1 VVKAL
6 AIDAPL
12 NDAPILSIGSS
23 ERKAR
28 AVANAPQIDISR
40 GVPFSSE
47 PTFGHTSPASADA
60 SPSTSARASLPQ
72 ETCYAPGS
80 PLFTPTS
87 EPVDLPCV
95 QESVQPETSLGL
107 PNGYKGF
114 STAVDTA
121 QVPTAPVPTAPVP
134 TPSLSPPSGS
144 FPLRASDID
153 VPSLPG
159 PPAFQSSEIAPG
171 FPSLDTSDATSSTP
185 SSFELS
191 PIPGS
196 KLANIIR
203 KRKRGL
209 IADDDYQP
217 ATVPDTF
224 PYCTVQDQPSQ
235 TMRTA
240 QPASPSLSQSGS
252 VVEVDANQYATS
264 VPPSLLDEIAAA
276 AVAATIRASPG
287 VNVFAT
293 AKRARKT
300 PKASKKPPPGK
311 ETSFGSLVNPAT
323 MGSRPYMPNA
333 QWQGAGMPPLSFT
346 ISPSQTNVNAP
357 QAYTSKGP
365 ANIATYAS
373 PSGPVFYSPCN
384 TNAKQRRVVG
394 PSFTGQPIAHQG
406 AATYPTAGHFPSLA
420 LSAAPSFMN
429 TESNNCGI
437 VTPEIQQYATSG
449 LGFIQPP
456 TSNFELPQI
465 PDTWSGAGQNWADA
479 FQAGPCLPL

>member
-1 VVKAL
+1 MVKAL

-12 NDAPILSIGSS
+12 NDALSIGSS
-23 ERKAR
+23 DRKAR
-28 AVANAPQIDISR
+28 AVSNAPQIDISR
-40 GVPFSSE
+40 GVPFSTE

-80 PLFTPTS
+80 PLFTPAS
-87 EPVDLPCV
+87 ETVDLPCV
-95 QESVQPETSLGL
+95 HPETSLGS
-107 PNGYKGF
+107 PNGHKGC

-121 QVPTAPVPTAPVP
+121 QVPTAPVP

-144 FPLRASDID
+144 FPLCASDIN
-153 VPSLPG
+153 VLPG
-159 PPAFQSSEIAPG
+159 PSAPSFQSSEIAPG
-171 FPSLDTSDATSSTP
+171 FPSPDTSDATSPAP

-191 PIPGS
+191 PIPGR
-196 KLANIIR
+196 KLAKIVR

-217 ATVPDTF
+217 ATVPDAC
-224 PYCTVQDQPSQ
+224 CTVQDQPFQ
-235 TMRTA
+235 TTRTA

-252 VVEVDANQYATS
+252 VVEVDATKYATS

-287 VNVFAT
+287 VNVFAS

-300 PKASKKPPPGK
+300 SKASKKAPPGK
-311 ETSFGSLVNPAT
+311 ETSFGSSVNPAT
-323 MGSRPYMPNA
+323 MGSLPYMPNA

-346 ISPSQTNVNAP
+346 ISPSQTNINAP

-365 ANIATYAS
+365 ANIASYAS
-373 PSGPVFYSPCN
+373 SLGPVLYGPCN
-384 TNAKQRRVVG
+384 ANAKQRRVVG

-406 AATYPTAGHFPSLA
+406 AATYPTAGHFQSMA
-420 LSAAPSFMN
+420 LSAAPSFVN
-429 TESNNCGI
+429 AESNNCGI

-449 LGFIQPP
+449 LGFFQPP
-456 TSNFELPQI
+456 TPNFELPQI
-465 PDTWSGAGQNWADA
+465 PDAWNGAGQNWADA
-479 FQAGPCLPL
+479 FQAGPCLPLYVLLD